1 MSWFEKLMPSRIS
14 TEKRTR
20 SVPEGVWIKCQECD
34 AQLYRTEL
42 ERNLY
47 VCPKCDHH
55 MRIGARRRLE
65 YFLDPDSQQEIAASL
80 ESLDPLRFR
89 DSKKYR
95 DRISQAQKKTG
106 EKDALVAVA
115 GKLLS
120 RPVVA
125 CAFEFGFMGGS
136 MGSVVGERFCRAA
149 RHSAENKMPLISF
162 SASGGARMQ
171 EALFSL
177 LQMAKTSSALAVLG
191 ELRIPYISVLT
202 DPTTGGVSASLA
214 MLGDVNIA
222 EPKALIGFAGPR
234 VIEQTVGQRLP
245 EGFQRSEFLLDH
257 GTVDMIVDRRKLRE
271 QIADL
276 LAKFEHRPRPVS

>member
-20 SVPEGVWIKCQECD
+20 SVPEGVWIKCQACD

-55 MRIGARRRLE
+55 MRIGARRRLDF
-65 YFLDPDSQQEIAASL
+65 FLDPDSQQEIAASL
-80 ESLDPLRFR
+80 EPQDPLRFK

-106 EKDALVAVA
+106 EKDALVAVI
-115 GKLLS
+115 GTLLS

-125 CAFEFGFMGGS
+125 CAFEFAFMGGS

-149 RHSAENKMPLISF
+149 GHSA
-162 SASGGARMQ
+162 
-171 EALFSL
+171 
-177 LQMAKTSSALAVLG
+177 
-191 ELRIPYISVLT
+191 
-202 DPTTGGVSASLA
+202 
-214 MLGDVNIA
+214 
-222 EPKALIGFAGPR
+222 
-234 VIEQTVGQRLP
+234 
-245 EGFQRSEFLLDH
+245 
-257 GTVDMIVDRRKLRE
+257 
-271 QIADL
+271 
-276 LAKFEHRPRPVS
+276 